1 MKKPGLVDGVTV
13 AMIISLGAA
22 VASLLL
28 GGFIVYALLFELLLY
43 TATLAYLLYLLK
55 RSKARIGRV
64 VVIAG
69 WGVTSLLCW
78 FFDVALLEQVLI
90 QAGMIWLVRSLYF
103 HGSLFSAALDFG
115 LVSAGLAASAWAMV
129 NTGSLAAAL
138 WSFFL
143 VQALFCWLPK
153 LAREQSRA
161 GLYGNGL
168 YGNRQHGAGLHGA
181 TDSSQFQ
188 SAHRVAED
196 AVRKLSQS

>member
-13 AMIISLGAA
+13 AMIISLGAG

-43 TATLAYLLYLLK
+43 TATLTYLLYLLK

-64 VVIAG
+64 VVIVG
-69 WGVTSLLCW
+69 WAVTSLVCW

-143 VQALFCWLPK
+143 VQALFCWLPQ
-153 LAREQSRA
+153 LAREQTGL
-161 GLYGNGL
+161 GLYGNG
-168 YGNRQHGAGLHGA
+168 QHGA
-181 TDSSQFQ
+181 TDPSQFQ

>member
-28 GGFIVYALLFELLLY
+28 GGLIVYGLLFELLLY
-43 TATLAYLLYLLK
+43 AATLAYLLYLLK

-69 WGVTSLLCW
+69 WAIISLLCW
-78 FFDVALLEQVLI
+78 FFDVALLEQVLL

-115 LVSAGLAASAWAMV
+115 LVSAGLATSAWAMV
-129 NTGSLAAAL
+129 NTGSLATAL

-143 VQALFCWLPK
+143 VQSFFCWLPQ
-153 LAREQSRA
+153 LAHQ
-161 GLYGNGL
+161 
-168 YGNRQHGAGLHGA
+168 QIGAGQQGA
-181 TDSSQFQ
+181 GQQGVTDPSHFQ

>member
-1 MKKPGLVDGVTV
+1 MKKPGMKKPTILDGVTV
-13 AMIISLGAA
+13 AMIISLAA
-22 VASLLL
+22 AAASLLL
-28 GGFIVYALLFELLLY
+28 GGFIVYGLLFELLLY
-43 TATLAYLLYLLK
+43 AATLFYLLYLLK

-64 VVIAG
+64 LVIAA
-69 WGVTSLLCW
+69 WATTSLTCW
-78 FFDVALLEQVLI
+78 FFDVVLLEQVLI

-143 VQALFCWLPK
+143 VQAWFSWLPQ
-153 LAREQSRA
+153 LGREQSSNELP
-161 GLYGNGL
+161 GPTNPS
-168 YGNRQHGAGLHGA
+168 H
-181 TDSSQFQ
+181 FQ
-188 SAHRVAED
+188 SAHRVAEA

>member
-28 GGFIVYALLFELLLY
+28 GGLIVYGLLFELLLY
-43 TATLAYLLYLLK
+43 AATLAYLLYLLK

-64 VVIAG
+64 VVISG
-69 WGVTSLLCW
+69 WAVTSLACW
-78 FFDVALLEQVLI
+78 FFDVPLLEQVLI

-143 VQALFCWLPK
+143 VQALFCWLPQ
-153 LAREQSRA
+153 LARQQSGA
-161 GLYGNGL
+161 AQQFPG
-168 YGNRQHGAGLHGA
+168 QHG
-181 TDSSQFQ
+181 TTEPSQFQ

-196 AVRKLSQS
+196 AVRELSQS

>member
-1 MKKPGLVDGVTV
+1 MKKPTILDGVTV
-13 AMIISLGAA
+13 AMIISLAA
-22 VASLLL
+22 AAASLLL
-28 GGFIVYALLFELLLY
+28 GGFVIYGLLFELLLY
-43 TATLAYLLYLLK
+43 AATLAYLLYLLK

-64 VVIAG
+64 LVIAA
-69 WGVTSLLCW
+69 WAITSLTSW
-78 FFDVALLEQVLI
+78 FFDVVLLEQVLI

-143 VQALFCWLPK
+143 VQALFSWLPQ
-153 LAREQSRA
+153 LGREQSSNDLP
-161 GLYGNGL
+161 GS
-168 YGNRQHGAGLHGA
+168 
-181 TDSSQFQ
+181 TDPSHFQ
-188 SAHRVAED
+188 SAHRVAEA